1 MIVGD
6 ISTNYLEST
15 FNAGFLDIHLL
26 WQFHVVQWLTIHWQ
40 VLDIQTIIQSIRTV
54 FTMFQFHPARR

>member
-15 FNAGFLDIHLL
+15 FNAGFLDIHL
-26 WQFHVVQWLTIHWQ
+26 QFHVVQW
-40 VLDIQTIIQSIRTV
+40 
-54 FTMFQFHPARR
+54 